1 MSNLQ
6 NNLRIQ
12 VRYGSRDAVD
22 EDARLPKTMA
32 HWFREY
38 GVAFDPHSGTGYGVR
53 RTLKTGCGSPVRYFR
68 ALPHLGLLQICDGYF
83 DRWANSV
90 GAETSLPKS
99 RAEFVAAMEF
109 LLASAELAKI
119 DPEVKIGSLEEDLS
133 TVEREIA
140 EFQDENS
147 DLEAHILY
155 FGRSERWIK
164 KLWKSYQWRLSS
176 LRSKRQYIAGNL
188 KFQRLRLQRN

>member
-22 EDARLPKTMA
+22 EEARLPKTMV

-90 GAETSLPKS
+90 GAETLLPKS

-119 DPEVKIGSLEEDLS
+119 DPETEIVSLEEDLS
-133 TVEREIA
+133 SVEREIA
-140 EFQDENS
+140 ELQVENL
-147 DLEAHILY
+147 DLAAHVQY

-164 KLWKSYQWRLSS
+164 KLWSRYQWQLSS
-176 LRSKRQYIAGNL
+176 LRSNRQHIANHL
-188 KFQRLRLQRN
+188 KFQRMRLRRS